1 MMTMVEIEHR
11 LVALIQDRLNLAVP
25 ATDTDLIESGFLDS
39 LALVTLIAAL
49 EESFACELPLDDFNL
64 DNFRSVDRISEF
76 LRSSG
81 VVESRGSW

>member
-1 MMTMVEIEHR
+1 MTTTAEIESQ

-25 ATDTDLIESGFLDS
+25 AADTDLIESGLLDS

-49 EESFACELPLDDFNL
+49 EESFACELPLDGFDL

-81 VVESRGSW
+81 VLESRSSW